1 MTPIVDRQI
10 PGRGADQGVPA
21 AAVSSARNLY
31 LLAPAAAVLAL
42 IPVAVLVHYPLD
54 FGLAYR
60 GGQEAWSSGHPERL
74 LTWTAT
80 PFFAL
85 VMAALIFVPA
95 GSLKFWQGWVYMA
108 IFFAPTIASTIYFYR
123 HDPGLIERRMQTQE
137 KEGAQKLIMGVVKP
151 VFLVSML
158 LPGLDYRFGWSQ
170 RAGLLRAFG
179 LTPEF
184 QLWLT
189 IVSQAMVL
197 AGYLVILWVM
207 KTNSF
212 ASSIVEVSADQ
223 QVISS
228 GPYAIVRHPMYL
240 GGVVLLL
247 FTPLALGSYWALPGF
262 LLITLLIVFRL
273 LNEEKVLRNQL
284 PGYAEYCRRTRYRL
298 IPGIW

>member
-1 MTPIVDRQI
+1 MSFVVKYLPVKSKLIVR
-10 PGRGADQGVPA
+10 
-21 AAVSSARNLY
+21 SL
-31 LLAPAAAVLAL
+31 
-42 IPVAVLVHYPLD
+42 
-54 FGLAYR
+54 
-60 GGQEAWSSGHPERL
+60 
-74 LTWTAT
+74 
-80 PFFAL
+80 FFAL

-95 GSLKFWQGWVYMA
+95 GSLKFWQGWAYLA

-137 KEGAQKLIMGVVKP
+137 KEPAQKLIMGVVKP

-179 LTPEF
+179 LTPQF

-212 ASSIVEVSADQ
+212 ADQ

-247 FTPLALGSYWALPGF
+247 FTPLALRSYWALPGF
-262 LLITLLIVFRL
+262 LLIILLIVFRL

-284 PGYAEYCRRTRYRL
+284 PGYAEYCQQTRYRL

>member
-1 MTPIVDRQI
+1 VSFVVKYLPVKSKLIVR
-10 PGRGADQGVPA
+10 
-21 AAVSSARNLY
+21 SL
-31 LLAPAAAVLAL
+31 
-42 IPVAVLVHYPLD
+42 
-54 FGLAYR
+54 
-60 GGQEAWSSGHPERL
+60 
-74 LTWTAT
+74 
-80 PFFAL
+80 FFAI

-95 GSLKFWQGWVYMA
+95 GSLKFWQGWVYLA

-137 KEGAQKLIMGVVKP
+137 KEPAQKLIMGVVKP

-158 LPGLDYRFGWSQ
+158 LPGLDYRFGWSH
-170 RAGLLRAFG
+170 RAALLRAFG